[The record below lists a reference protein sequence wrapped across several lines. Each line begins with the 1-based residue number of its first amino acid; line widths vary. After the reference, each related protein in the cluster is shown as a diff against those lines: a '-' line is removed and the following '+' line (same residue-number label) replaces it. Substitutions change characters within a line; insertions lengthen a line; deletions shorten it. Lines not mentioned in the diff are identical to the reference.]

1 MAGRAGAA
9 LEAPPTPS
17 SPLPKP
23 CTNPVRKLANQTKLQ
38 WERSHEGKKT
48 KHGTG
53 QGKAGQRQL
62 EKPRTGRALPFSF
75 LAKVAKF
82 SSSRETT
89 WQLRRFLR
97 PSPASFPNSLIGP
110 NAAASPA
117 LVPACLQLRRSDG
130 GLGLG
135 AGRRGATP
143 APAEPVSAPGEEEGR
158 GREATPRLRS
168 GFPREAGRGEGR
180 FWPPGGELG
189 ACAEPATCRAPPFGW
204 RSRIKGV
211 PPPSPFLGWEECF

>member
-1 MAGRAGAA
+1 MLGQEGGFA

-23 CTNPVRKLANQTKLQ
+23 CTNPIRKLANQTKLQ
-38 WERSHEGKKT
+38 WERSHEGKK
-48 KHGTG
+48 HGAG

-62 EKPRTGRALPFSF
+62 EKPRRGRALPFS
-75 LAKVAKF
+75 LAKVEKF
-82 SSSRETT
+82 SSAREAT

-158 GREATPRLRS
+158 GREASPTPF
-168 GFPREAGRGEGR
+168 GVPT
-180 FWPPGGELG
+180 GGWEKRRPLF
-189 ACAEPATCRAPPFGW
+189 PFGW
-204 RSRIKGV
+204 GAPRLCRAAHLQ
-211 PPPSPFLGWEECF
+211 SPTVWLAVSN